1 MFNPKA
7 NDNNLNSIQKFKEK
21 KVFILIFPSNL
32 VQSLQIFILCLCF
45 FDDKRDDFALD
56 INCRVDL
63 KKKLIGGGGHSLTTW
78 TQFCPFLTATYLYV
92 DIFNSEHGTPTTSS
106 FPHSH

>member
-45 FDDKRDDFALD
+45 LMIKEMTL
-56 INCRVDL
+56 L
-63 KKKLIGGGGHSLTTW
+63 
-78 TQFCPFLTATYLYV
+78 
-92 DIFNSEHGTPTTSS
+92 
-106 FPHSH
+106 